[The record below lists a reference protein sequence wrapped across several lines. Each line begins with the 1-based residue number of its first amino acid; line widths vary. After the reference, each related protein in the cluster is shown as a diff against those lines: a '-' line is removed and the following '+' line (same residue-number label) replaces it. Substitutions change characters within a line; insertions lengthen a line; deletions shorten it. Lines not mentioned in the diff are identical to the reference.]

1 MVAQIDEEGEK
12 GKDMYL
18 QAKAVRSCKNKF
30 SYNCC
35 GCSKMAMHGN
45 SLFRKT
51 GEKKCTTLAHVSV
64 SDNINRNTIG
74 NQLRLARVALPSPR
88 NPTAYHK

>member
-18 QAKAVRSCKNKF
+18 QAVGSCKNKF

-35 GCSKMAMHGN
+35 GCGKMAMHGN

-51 GEKKCTTLAHVSV
+51 GEMKCTTLAHVSV
-64 SDNINRNTIG
+64 SDNINRNTTCR
-74 NQLRLARVALPSPR
+74 QS
-88 NPTAYHK
+88 T

>member
-18 QAKAVRSCKNKF
+18 QAVGSCKNKF

-35 GCSKMAMHGN
+35 GCGKMAMHGN

-51 GEKKCTTLAHVSV
+51 GETDEVHYTGPCF
-64 SDNINRNTIG
+64 G
-74 NQLRLARVALPSPR
+74 FG
-88 NPTAYHK
+88 